1 MNDRIAELEAT
12 LEDLYQGRRVVVP
25 HDIDHAHHMLMV
37 AGAYIQHDKNRMW
50 STLTEMKIEV
60 ICDKTNNP

>member
-1 MNDRIAELEAT
+1 MNDQIQELEAT
-12 LEDLYQGRRVVVP
+12 LQDLYQGRRVVVP

-50 STLTEMKIEV
+50 STLREMKNEP
-60 ICDKTNNP
+60 TNSRTY

>member
-12 LEDLYQGRRVVVP
+12 LEDLYQGRRVVAP
-25 HDIDHAHHMLMV
+25 NDIDHAHNMLMV

-50 STLTEMKIEV
+50 STLTELKNER
-60 ICDKTNNP
+60 TN

>member
-1 MNDRIAELEAT
+1 MEQRIQEREAT
-12 LEDLYQGRRVVVP
+12 LKDLYQGRRVVVP

-50 STLTEMKIEV
+50 NTLTEMKSEP
-60 ICDKTNNP
+60 TNSTTC